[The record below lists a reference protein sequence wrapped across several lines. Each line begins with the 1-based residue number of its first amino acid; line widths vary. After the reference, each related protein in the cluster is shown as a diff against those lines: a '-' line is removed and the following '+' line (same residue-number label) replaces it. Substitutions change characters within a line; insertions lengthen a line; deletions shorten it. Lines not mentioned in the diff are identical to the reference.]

1 MKQLRAFSKVPIAA
15 GDTKVV
21 VLDIPKEDFA
31 YWDEIQDKFVVE
43 PGKVKLLIG
52 ASSADIRLEGEVT
65 L

>member
-1 MKQLRAFSKVPIAA
+1 MPIAA
-15 GDTKVV
+15 SGDTKEV

-31 YWDEIQDKFVVE
+31 YWDEIQDKEFVVE